1 MDGSEQLS
9 KLSTHAK
16 EAEDRVKA
24 AIGKSRADLEQDVEN
39 ARQSAEEQADQ
50 LRASAHTDHG
60 KLSAWWHDLQHSW
73 DEHMTKMRADI
84 ESRRAEHDYERAER
98 DAGNAAEDATF
109 AIQYALTAIDE
120 AEYAVLDA
128 ELAKKKA
135 DDLAVTVHSAGS

>member
-39 ARQSAEEQADQ
+39 ARQSAQEQADQ
-50 LRASAHTDHG
+50 LRASAHTGHG
-60 KLSAWWHDLQHSW
+60 ELSVWWHDLQHSW
-73 DEHMTKMRADI
+73 DEHMAKMRADI

-135 DDLAVTVHSAGS
+135 DDLATAAHGSSS